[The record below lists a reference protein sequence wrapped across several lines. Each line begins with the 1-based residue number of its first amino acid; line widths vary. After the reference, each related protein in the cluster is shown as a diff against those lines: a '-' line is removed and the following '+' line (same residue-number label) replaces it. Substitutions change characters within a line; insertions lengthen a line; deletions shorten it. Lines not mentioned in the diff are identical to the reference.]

1 MCWETT
7 VGYINDLDQRASM
20 SPLIVLILYHIHFV
34 QKMEIKFGILR
45 IWLEQARPQK
55 VLLYFL
61 EYKSSEFWVCFNVE
75 RCSAMAVAVTH
86 YNNPGQSCY
95 INTSTHLFFLHG
107 IFKIDLYIILWV
119 IKWGRVLKATINEN
133 IQILNDKIIIS
144 LYVGGFL
151 NSLNL
156 KHSFVF

>member
-20 SPLIVLILYHIHFV
+20 SPLIVLILYH
-34 QKMEIKFGILR
+34 KMEIKFGILR

-95 INTSTHLFFLHG
+95 INTSTHLFFLDG

-119 IKWGRVLKATINEN
+119 IRRMRPCFESHNKWEHSQR
-133 IQILNDKIIIS
+133 LNDKIIIS

-156 KHSFVF
+156 KHSFV

>member
-20 SPLIVLILYHIHFV
+20 SPLIVLILYHFHFV

-95 INTSTHLFFLHG
+95 INILTHLFFLHG

-156 KHSFVF
+156 KHSFV